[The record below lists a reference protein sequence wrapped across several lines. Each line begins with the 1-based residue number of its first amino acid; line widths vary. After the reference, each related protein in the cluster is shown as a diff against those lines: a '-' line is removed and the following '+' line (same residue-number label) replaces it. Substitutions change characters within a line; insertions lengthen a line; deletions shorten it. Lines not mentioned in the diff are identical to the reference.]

1 MPKKRLVMR
10 KLREIFRLKFELGRT
25 HREIATSCKVS
36 AATVSDMVRRLGLV
50 GLSWPCELG
59 NEALEEI
66 LYRRPLEVLEPAVK
80 KGLPDWPSVHKEL
93 KNPKVHMTLKQIWV
107 EYKAKYSDSHFGY
120 SWFCDNYRA
129 WAKVLEPVMRQTH
142 KYGDKCFV
150 DFAGDTLSVIDPET
164 GEVREAQVFVGTMGA
179 SNYIYCD
186 VCWSQDLPTWLRLHV
201 DMFEFFGCCPA
212 ALVPD
217 NLKSGVTKACYFEP
231 AVNISYE
238 ELAKYYGVAVLPA
251 RVRKPKDKAKVETGV
266 LIVEREI
273 LAPLR
278 NRTIIGL
285 PQAKEA
291 VWEKLEVVNSRP
303 FQKLSGNRLEVFL
316 EYETPVMKKLPRQRY
331 EAEIWTK
338 ARVPMDYHV
347 LVKGHHYS
355 VPFQH
360 IGRKLELRITAV
372 TVEAFWEGERVA
384 SHKRSWQKGGCT
396 TRIEHMT
403 KEHRFFKEW
412 TPEKFASWADS
423 VGIQTKQ
430 FTAEIFERAQ
440 HPDQGVRIC
449 HGLLTLRKEYGRDR
463 LEAACRR
470 AVLVGAFSYKSIVS
484 ILAKKLDEKPLPD
497 GLPKR
502 RLGTHE
508 NVRGASYY
516 GTKMGV
522 QHVIAAN
529 Y

>member
-1 MPKKRLVMR
+1 
-10 KLREIFRLKFELGRT
+10 
-25 HREIATSCKVS
+25 
-36 AATVSDMVRRLGLV
+36 
-50 GLSWPCELG
+50 
-59 NEALEEI
+59 
-66 LYRRPLEVLEPAVK
+66 
-80 KGLPDWPSVHKEL
+80 
-93 KNPKVHMTLKQIWV
+93 
-107 EYKAKYSDSHFGY
+107 
-120 SWFCDNYRA
+120 
-129 WAKVLEPVMRQTH
+129 
-142 KYGDKCFV
+142 
-150 DFAGDTLSVIDPET
+150 
-164 GEVREAQVFVGTMGA
+164 
-179 SNYIYCD
+179 
-186 VCWSQDLPTWLRLHV
+186 
-201 DMFEFFGCCPA
+201 
-212 ALVPD
+212 
-217 NLKSGVTKACYFEP
+217 
-231 AVNISYE
+231 
-238 ELAKYYGVAVLPA
+238 
-251 RVRKPKDKAKVETGV
+251 
-266 LIVEREI
+266 
-273 LAPLR
+273 
-278 NRTIIGL
+278 
-285 PQAKEA
+285 
-291 VWEKLEVVNSRP
+291 
-303 FQKLSGNRLEVFL
+303 
-316 EYETPVMKKLPRQRY
+316 
-331 EAEIWTK
+331 
-338 ARVPMDYHV
+338 MDYHV

-470 AVLVGAFSYKSIVS
+470 AVLVGAFSYKSIAS

-497 GLPKR
+497 GLPQR

-516 GTKMGV
+516 EAKMGA
-522 QHVIAAN
+522 QHVIATN